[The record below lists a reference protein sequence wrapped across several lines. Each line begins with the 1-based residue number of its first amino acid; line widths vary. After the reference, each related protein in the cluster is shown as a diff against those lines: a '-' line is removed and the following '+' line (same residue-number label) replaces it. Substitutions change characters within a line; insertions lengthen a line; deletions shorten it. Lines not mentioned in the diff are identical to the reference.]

1 MPASKQTSK
10 ELSSVARRRER
21 LDRADWQMM
30 DDSDDL
36 QENMQASMQATANI
50 HRRE

>member
-1 MPASKQTSK
+1 MPASTQTSK
-10 ELSSVARRRER
+10 ELSSVERRRER

-36 QENMQASMQATANI
+36 QENMHASMQATANI